1 MIEELRKEYLEKKD
15 QEETQKMM
23 NAIHRQAYWKRLDD
37 ENEEMLKR
45 MEQKKYTS
53 QDYLDAF
60 LTSAM
65 CSLVISIYLSIIL
78 NVFI

>member
-1 MIEELRKEYLEKKD
+1 MIEELVKEKHE
-15 QEETQKMM
+15 
-23 NAIHRQAYWKRLDD
+23 QAYWKRVED
-37 ENEEMLKR
+37 ENKEMLKR

-65 CSLVISIYLSIIL
+65 CSLVLSIYLSIIL
-78 NVFI
+78 NAFI